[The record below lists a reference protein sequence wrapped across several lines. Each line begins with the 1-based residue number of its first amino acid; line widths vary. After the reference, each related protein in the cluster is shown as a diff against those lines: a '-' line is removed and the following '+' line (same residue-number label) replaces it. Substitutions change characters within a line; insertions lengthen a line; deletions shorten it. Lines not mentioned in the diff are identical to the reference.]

1 MTLQGKLKNIEKSS
15 ICLTELVLLLRLS
28 VLKFLSRRRHFT
40 ADNGAVA
47 QLGERL
53 HGMQEV
59 EGSNPFSSIF
69 FI

>member
-1 MTLQGKLKNIEKSS
+1 MRMRGRIWPALMHMLN
-15 ICLTELVLLLRLS
+15 LALS
-28 VLKFLSRRRHFT
+28 QIL
-40 ADNGAVA
+40 GAVA

-69 FI
+69 